1 MRHALYMI
9 LDFVFFALSV
19 MGNVGTIVLAG
30 VAVLIAFKGIKV
42 RE

>member
-1 MRHALYMI
+1 MSHELYMI
-9 LDFVFFALSV
+9 LDIVFFALSV

-30 VAVLIAFKGIKV
+30 VAVLFAFKGMKV

>member
-1 MRHALYMI
+1 MSHELYVI

-30 VAVLIAFKGIKV
+30 VAVLFAFKGIKV
-42 RE
+42 RK

>member
-1 MRHALYMI
+1 MSRELYMI

-30 VAVLIAFKGIKV
+30 VAVLFAFKGINV